1 MRFRI
6 VAAVALITLAIL
18 APSSP
23 VEANPSISKSVTLV
37 IDFGKASALKTK
49 VANLTDV
56 PEKATGWDLFGLA
69 GMKVQGTQQF
79 PTGFVC
85 RIAAWPPAKKQ
96 DCADT
101 PTFKEGHWAYF
112 VTNFQLSKGW
122 ILSGQGAASHI
133 PDCGGYEGW
142 SWVAGGQANQPPR
155 FKVDLRAC
163 K

>member
-6 VAAVALITLAIL
+6 VAAVALITLAIV

-23 VEANPSISKSVTLV
+23 VEANPPISKSVTLV
-37 IDFGKASALKTK
+37 IDYGKASALKTK

-56 PEKATGWDLFGLA
+56 PEKASGWDLFGLA
-69 GMKVQGTQQF
+69 GMKVQGTQQY

-112 VTNFQLSKGW
+112 VSNFQMSKGW